1 MSTLDRKRRLGAI
14 WRALSLGAQGP
25 RVLLYH
31 SIGPHPLE
39 TSPADFAGQL
49 DWLARGFQIVDIE
62 TALSASR
69 AAAARTVVITFD
81 DGYASLR
88 HVAMP
93 RLAAFGA
100 TATAYL
106 NTGWISHAAP
116 RSSSAAHGHYPDQ
129 RFLTWEQVRQ
139 LRAAGWTIGSHGV
152 DHVDLTRLPPDR
164 LHDQLE
170 RSRSAIADE
179 LGAPCRH
186 FAYTWG
192 RHDAVVRRAVAGHGY
207 RSAAAG
213 HHGVLGPSADRF
225 AFARINVASDWTLD
239 DFAAVMRGD
248 WDYLGWLQRGRLAAS
263 GLQVGRHRAGSP

>member
-1 MSTLDRKRRLGAI
+1 MTALHSKRRLAAI
-14 WRALSLGAQGP
+14 WRALSLGAHGP

-31 SIGPHPLE
+31 SVGPHPLE
-39 TSPADFAGQL
+39 TSPGDFASQL
-49 DWLARGFQIVDIE
+49 DWLARGFHIVDIE
-62 TALSASR
+62 TALSASGT
-69 AAAARTVVITFD
+69 AAARTVAITFD

-93 RLAAFGA
+93 RLAALGA

-106 NTGWISHAAP
+106 NTGWISHGAP
-116 RSSSAAHGHYPDQ
+116 RNSSAARGHYPDQ
-129 RFLTWEQVRQ
+129 RFLTWQQVSE

-152 DHVDLTRLPPDR
+152 DHVDLTRVPPDC

-170 RSRSAIADE
+170 RSRSVVAE
-179 LGAPCRH
+179 QLGAPCHH

-192 RHDAVVRRAVAGHGY
+192 RHDAAVRRAVAAHGY

-213 HHGVLGPSADRF
+213 HHGVLGPRADRF
-225 AFARINVASDWTLD
+225 AFARINVAGDWSLD
-239 DFAAVMRGD
+239 DLAAVMRGD

-263 GLQVGRHRAGSP
+263 GLQPRRGRAASA